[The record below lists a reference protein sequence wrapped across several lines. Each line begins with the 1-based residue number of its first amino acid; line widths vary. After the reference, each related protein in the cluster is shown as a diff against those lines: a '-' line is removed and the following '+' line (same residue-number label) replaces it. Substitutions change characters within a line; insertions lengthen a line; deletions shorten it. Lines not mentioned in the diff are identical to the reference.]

1 MKCEIKYAP
10 QQLSEVIYPSAAVGL
25 RINAYATGA
34 LSDNIILWGPNGT
47 GKSTVARLL
56 IKAIGG
62 EDALVETLPYDDLVR
77 KTDLRIY
84 LMQAAHMAKFT
95 TSGKYFLLF
104 EEFDNETKKM
114 DKLWTAMDACGDGL
128 MTIFTTNKPLKID
141 PSLRSRM
148 KMVEFPALTPASVVP
163 RAQYILAAEGLV
175 LPDAQVLHYL
185 AKMAVPQDWRQYMRV
200 LDDLLMLHR
209 SGMQLP
215 AWQPAAPAKPIKPV
229 KPKLSIVK

>member
-10 QQLSEVIYPSAAVGL
+10 QQLSEVIYPSAAVEM

-34 LSDNIILWGPNGT
+34 LSDDIILWGPNGT

-62 EDALVETLPYDDLVR
+62 ENALVETLPYDDLVR
-77 KTDLRIY
+77 KTDLRFY

-128 MTIFTTNKPLKID
+128 MTIFTTNNLLKIHL
-141 PSLRSRM
+141 SLRDRM
-148 KMVEFPALTPASVVP
+148 RMVEFPALTPASVVP
-163 RAQYILAAEGLV
+163 RAQHILAAEGLV

-185 AKMAVPQDWRQYMRV
+185 TTMASPHTLRKFLGV
-200 LDDLLMLHR
+200 LDQLIFLHLQ
-209 SGMQLP
+209 GLP
-215 AWQPAAPAKPIKPV
+215 MPPWQPAKPV
-229 KPKLSIVK
+229 KPKLSIVQ